1 MKFGRNCLAYLRG
14 VEYLCRPFPER
25 GVSLVNVSDVAG
37 ELQVGIKVLF
47 QGDLSDRRFGE
58 YEFPDGPQLVL
69 LPVLQI
75 SLLSDLSQVREKTG
89 CLLIVVQKEGR
100 GKILQGGFVYLFN
113 SGILCGFFVGAFG
126 ESPK

>member
-1 MKFGRNCLAYLRG
+1 MDNNLFDDLVASIKEAGAIKRNEIKASR
-14 VEYLCRPFPER
+14 VT
-25 GVSLVNVSDVAG
+25 
-37 ELQVGIKVLF
+37 ELELPDIK
-47 QGDLSDRRFGE
+47 E
-58 YEFPDGPQLVL
+58 
-69 LPVLQI
+69 
-75 SLLSDLSQVREKTG
+75 VREKTG